1 MKVVTTTEV
10 KEYLNDLI
18 TILYEK
24 KYFGYE
30 DTAKKYV
37 NDLLD
42 DIITTLPR
50 RMKKPAPKSF
60 TSIFGDGLYYSVFPK
75 NKRTSWYAFFRVY
88 RKNGELIYQVR
99 YIGNN
104 HTVAKYL

>member
-1 MKVVTTTEV
+1 MKVVTTPEV
-10 KEYLNDLI
+10 KKHLNDLI

-24 KYFGYE
+24 GYFGYE

-37 NDLLD
+37 DELID
-42 DIITTLPR
+42 EIITSLPR
-50 RMKKPAPKSF
+50 RMKKPAPQSF
-60 TSIFGDGLYYSVFPK
+60 TSIFGDGLYYAIFPK
-75 NKRTSWYAFFRVY
+75 NKRTSWYIFFRMY

-104 HTVAKYL
+104 HTVAQHL